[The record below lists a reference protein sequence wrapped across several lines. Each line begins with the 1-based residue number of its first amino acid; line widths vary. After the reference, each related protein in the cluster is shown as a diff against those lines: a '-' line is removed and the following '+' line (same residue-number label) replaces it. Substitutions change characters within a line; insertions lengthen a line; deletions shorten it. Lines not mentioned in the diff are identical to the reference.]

1 MIVRETAVVMKVG
14 PLVGFKG
21 VIVSRRLERVVVRLV
36 LQQGRSILVEL
47 DDDMIE
53 YDKNSTLNHRKV

>member
-1 MIVRETAVVMKVG
+1 MIMRETAVVIKFG

-21 VIVSRRLERVVVRLV
+21 VILSRRLERVVVRLV
-36 LQQGRSILVEL
+36 LRQGRSILIEL

-53 YDKNSTLNHRKV
+53 YDQNDTLDYPKV